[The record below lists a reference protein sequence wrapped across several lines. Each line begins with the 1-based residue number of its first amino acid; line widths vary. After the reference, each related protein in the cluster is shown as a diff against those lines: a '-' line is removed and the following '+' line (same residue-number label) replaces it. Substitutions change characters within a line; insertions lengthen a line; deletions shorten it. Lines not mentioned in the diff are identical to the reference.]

1 MPGPAALAELR
12 DKAKSGKS
20 PLPPV
25 AAYRDAAFIVEA
37 LKGKLPPATTTIE
50 SDPNRGHQI
59 HERGGVRLRAQ
70 PVAWAIPTDEVLY
83 ARFFTNFLRLRWMP
97 WDDLYTIGSTY
108 LPDARNTLH
117 QFFLEKS
124 ECEHLVMLDSDVLP
138 PPDFLER
145 LLAHN
150 RPLVGGWYRKKDEAG
165 TPCVYD
171 YVKQDDAN
179 VYWWNARSQPGTG
192 LEQVDGAGAGCW
204 LMRKD
209 VARALG
215 PKPYDM
221 NQGGEDLTLCK
232 RVTDLGFP
240 IFIDWSIACAHAG
253 VAYA

>member
-20 PLPPV
+20 PLPP
-25 AAYRDAAFIVEA
+25 APAYRDAAFMVEA
-37 LKGKLPPATTTIE
+37 LRGKLPETVTTIT
-50 SDPNRGHQI
+50 SDPQRGHEIREQ
-59 HERGGVRLRAQ
+59 GGVRLRAQ

-83 ARFFTNFLRLRWMP
+83 ARFFTNFLRLRAMP

-117 QFFLEKS
+117 RFFVEKS

-145 LLAHN
+145 LLAHKL
-150 RPLVGGWYRKKDEAG
+150 PLVGGWYRKKDEAG

-171 YVKQDDAN
+171 YVKQETDGT
-179 VYWWNARSQPGTG
+179 YWWNARSTPGTG

-204 LMRKD
+204 LMHKD

-232 RVTDLGFP
+232 RVTELGFP
-240 IFIDWSIACAHAG
+240 IWIDWTVACAHAG

>member
-1 MPGPAALAELR
+1 MPGPAVLTKLR
-12 DKAKSGKS
+12 EAKNGVT
-20 PLPPV
+20 PLPPSQ
-25 AAYRDAAFIVEA
+25 AYRDAAFIVEA
-37 LKGKLPPATTTIE
+37 LRGKLPETKTVIE
-50 SDPNRGHQI
+50 NDPQRGHSI
-59 HERGGVRLRAQ
+59 HEKGGVKLRGK
-70 PVAWAIPTDEVLY
+70 PVAWAIPTDEIVY
-83 ARFFTNFLRLRWMP
+83 SRFFTNFLRLRFMP

-145 LLAHN
+145 LLAHKK
-150 RPLVGGWYRKKDEAG
+150 PLVGGWYRKKDEAG

-171 YVKQDDAN
+171 HEGTDAN
-179 VYWWNARSQPGTG
+179 GVYWWKARKEPGTG

-204 LMRKD
+204 LMHKD

-215 PKPYDM
+215 SKPYDM

-232 RVTDLGFP
+232 RVADLGFP
-240 IFIDWSIACAHAG
+240 IFIDWTVACAHAG